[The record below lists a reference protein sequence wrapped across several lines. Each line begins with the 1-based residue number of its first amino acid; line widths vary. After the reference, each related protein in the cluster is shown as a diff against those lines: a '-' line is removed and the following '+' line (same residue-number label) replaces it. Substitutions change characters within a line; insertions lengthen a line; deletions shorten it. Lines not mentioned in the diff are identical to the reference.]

1 MDVTALADL
10 YALTRLDLGGNA
22 VVDAAPLGDAGR
34 LVWLRLSGN
43 RLATLDGLGRLTM
56 LRWVWV
62 ADNPL
67 PDGTM
72 VVWPERAWVDVAADG
87 R

>member
-1 MDVTALADL
+1 MRS
-10 YALTRLDLGGNA
+10 TRLDLGGNA
-22 VVDAAPLGDAGR
+22 VADAAPLGDVGR

-43 RLATLDGLGRLTM
+43 RLATLDGLGRLTK

-67 PDGTM
+67 PDGAA
-72 VVWPERAWVDVAADG
+72 VAWPERAWVDVAADG

>member
-1 MDVTALADL
+1 
-10 YALTRLDLGGNA
+10 
-22 VVDAAPLGDAGR
+22 
-34 LVWLRLSGN
+34 
-43 RLATLDGLGRLTM
+43 M